1 MFVGN
6 AGSPHAR
13 LQRALDREDL
23 PGAHAAAVDLGRVT
37 LADALR
43 ILLLIAR
50 KDPDRFERAAVRFIG
65 RVASETPTLRL
76 HELTLLVGAVAGLQD
91 LAPQLALETIAC
103 VADRH
108 RQGMLGIAARRAIP
122 GGKRQ

>member
-1 MFVGN
+1 MGN
-6 AGSPHAR
+6 AGHPHAR

-23 PGAHAAAVDLGRVT
+23 PAAHAAAVDLGLVN
-37 LADALR
+37 LADSLR

-50 KDPDRFERAAVRFIG
+50 KDPDRFERAAVRFLG

-76 HELTLLVGAVAGLQD
+76 HDLTLLVGAVAGLQAF
-91 LAPQLALETIAC
+91 APQLSLETIAG

-108 RQGMLGIAARRAIP
+108 RQGMLGLAARRAIP
-122 GGKRQ
+122 GNGR

>member
-1 MFVGN
+1 VGN

-23 PGAHAAAVDLGRVT
+23 PGAHAAAVDLGRVN

-50 KDPDRFERAAVRFIG
+50 KDPDRFERAAVRFVG
-65 RVASETPTLRL
+65 RVASETPTLRFHDL
-76 HELTLLVGAVAGLQD
+76 NLLLGAVAGLQD
-91 LAPQLALETIAC
+91 FAPQLALETIAG

-108 RQGMLGIAARRAIP
+108 RQGMLGLAARRAIP
-122 GGKRQ
+122 GNGR

>member
-1 MFVGN
+1 VGT

-13 LQRALDREDL
+13 LQRALAREDL
-23 PGAHAAAVDLGRVT
+23 LGAHAAAVDLGRVN

-43 ILLLIAR
+43 ILILIAR

-76 HELTLLVGAVAGLQD
+76 HDLNLLLGAVAGLQD
-91 LAPQLALETIAC
+91 FAPHLALETIAGL
-103 VADRH
+103 ADRH
-108 RQGMLGIAARRAIP
+108 RKGMLGLAARRAIP
-122 GGKRQ
+122 GNGR